1 MSATNALIKESF
13 TIMDKDSDG
22 SISPGELLYAL
33 RFIGVTS
40 NYNDLYKKDN
50 INYSLKEYS
59 KIAKKQLGLCTP
71 KQKMIQTLKKID
83 KNKSGQLSVDTLI
96 FLVMTMSDF
105 LSDEDYNSFKKFID
119 PENKKVIS
127 IEEFADK
134 VLS

>member
-40 NYNDLYKKDN
+40 NYNDLYQKDN
-50 INYSLKEYS
+50 LNYSLKEYS
-59 KIAKKQLGLCTP
+59 KIAKKQLGLYTP